1 MSKTLLIYTGGTIG
15 MMEDPATG
23 SLMPLNFRDLVN
35 YIPELRRFS
44 SSLEVVAFEDP
55 IDSSDVSIQSW
66 VKIAETIEENYEDY
80 SGFVVLHGTD
90 TMAYSASA
98 LSFMLENLAKPV
110 IFTGSQLPIGKLRTD
125 GKENLITAIEIAG
138 TRRNGEP
145 VIQEVA
151 ILFDSKLMRGNRTHK
166 FSTENFDAF
175 SSPNFDEL
183 AEIGI
188 HILYNYPILLRPQ
201 GTLKVHKK
209 FDAGVGVLKIF
220 PGMSRD
226 FVKAVLNTPNIQSII
241 LETYGSGNAPKEPSF
256 IALLEDAIA
265 RGITILNVTQC
276 SKGFVEQGLYAT
288 SAALQKIG
296 VIGGADMTTEAA
308 LTKLMFL
315 MGMGFHGDAL
325 KLNLTTPLRGELTS
339 YVSLGLRAV

>member
-1 MSKTLLIYTGGTIG
+1 LCNGGHPTDLSVEAISLIDTQNGDGVGTAKLI
-15 MMEDPATG
+15 
-23 SLMPLNFRDLVN
+23 LV
-35 YIPELRRFS
+35 S
-44 SSLEVVAFEDP
+44 
-55 IDSSDVSIQSW
+55 DSS
-66 VKIAETIEENYEDY
+66 
-80 SGFVVLHGTD
+80 
-90 TMAYSASA
+90 
-98 LSFMLENLAKPV
+98 P
-110 IFTGSQLPIGKLRTD
+110 
-125 GKENLITAIEIAG
+125 KENLITAIEIAG

-151 ILFDSKLMRGNRTHK
+151 ILFDSKLMRGNRTYK

-201 GTLKVHKK
+201 GELKVHKK
-209 FDAGVGVLKIF
+209 FDAGVGVMKIF
-220 PGMSRD
+220 PGMSQD
-226 FVKAVLNTPNIQSII
+226 FVKAALNTPNIQSII
-241 LETYGSGNAPKEPSF
+241 LETYGSGNAPKDPAF
-256 IALLEDAIA
+256 IALLEDTIA
-265 RGITILNVTQC
+265 RGITVLNVTQC

-315 MGMGFHGDAL
+315 MGQGFRGDSL
-325 KLNLTTPLRGELTS
+325 KLHLTTPLRGELTS